1 MIYIIAFTA
10 IFSAVL
16 LISDFAY
23 TFLLWAVYRFTG
35 GKMGVVSYFR
45 RML

>member
-1 MIYIIAFTA
+1 MIYTIAFTA
-10 IFSAVL
+10 VFSAAI

-23 TFLLWAVYRFTG
+23 TFLLWAVYRLTG
-35 GKMGVVSYFR
+35 GKMTIVDYFR